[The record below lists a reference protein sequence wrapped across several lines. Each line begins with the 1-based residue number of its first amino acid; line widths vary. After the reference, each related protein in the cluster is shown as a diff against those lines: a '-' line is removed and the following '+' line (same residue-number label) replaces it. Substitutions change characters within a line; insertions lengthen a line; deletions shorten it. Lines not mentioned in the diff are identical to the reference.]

1 MLRQQFKYNKK
12 EQITIKTN
20 ISKIISCNVIAC
32 RRGREDGRSSTSS
45 LPPTILTYEAVQEI
59 DLEFTRPVIVLGPL
73 KDRVNDDL
81 MREVGDILALW
92 LYKLVTLHEM
102 DGCCLDY

>member
-1 MLRQQFKYNKK
+1 MLY
-12 EQITIKTN
+12 
-20 ISKIISCNVIAC
+20 VIHSRLSFPF

-92 LYKLVTLHEM
+92 LYKLVTLNEM
-102 DGCCLDY
+102 DGCWLDY

>member
-1 MLRQQFKYNKK
+1 MLCY
-12 EQITIKTN
+12 
-20 ISKIISCNVIAC
+20 

-81 MREVGDILALW
+81 MREVHKIQANLD
-92 LYKLVTLHEM
+92 LYNPFQRSLKPAVLNFRPVLK
-102 DGCCLDY
+102 

>member
-1 MLRQQFKYNKK
+1 MLY
-12 EQITIKTN
+12 
-20 ISKIISCNVIAC
+20 IIHSRLSFPF

-81 MREVGDILALW
+81 MREVCDTLASFYQSALNSNSIW
-92 LYKLVTLHEM
+92 FGLVLVLN
-102 DGCCLDY
+102 DSWS

>member
-1 MLRQQFKYNKK
+1 MFCY
-12 EQITIKTN
+12 
-20 ISKIISCNVIAC
+20 

-81 MREVGDILALW
+81 MREVRLEFQPPKKCLVLLLSSVMTSRLISGLW
-92 LYKLVTLHEM
+92 
-102 DGCCLDY
+102 GS

>member
-1 MLRQQFKYNKK
+1 MLY
-12 EQITIKTN
+12 
-20 ISKIISCNVIAC
+20 VIHSRLSFPF

>member
-1 MLRQQFKYNKK
+1 MLCY
-12 EQITIKTN
+12 
-20 ISKIISCNVIAC
+20 

-81 MREVGDILALW
+81 MREVYKMQAN
-92 LYKLVTLHEM
+92 LYNHFQRSLKRAVFACRSVLK
-102 DGCCLDY
+102 